1 MTDFKDS
8 KACGSAWICSTTFI
22 LRPKLSD
29 EAVSS
34 KMQKI
39 GTFYQRY
46 FCATEGLIEIYIAFN
61 SNFLK
66 ILFCKHE
73 IFIGYSVSSCSH
85 LSNELLMMKIWQIS
99 RLWGCDKI
107 IHKIV
112 FSFFWRTS
120 NILFFFGWTS
130 NSHFSAHTW
139 RILKIPK
146 PVTPHGSPLK
156 LLFSGQSC

>member
-1 MTDFKDS
+1 MTDFKNF
-8 KACGSAWICSTTFI
+8 KACGFARISSPTFFF
-22 LRPKLSD
+22 RPKLSD
-29 EAVSS
+29 ESVSS

-112 FSFFWRTS
+112 FSFFFGELQTYFFSLDELQTAITRL
-120 NILFFFGWTS
+120 ILDGFWKF
-130 NSHFSAHTW
+130 
-139 RILKIPK
+139 
-146 PVTPHGSPLK
+146 
-156 LLFSGQSC
+156 